1 MVDEEALRAGELVI
15 LARNDVNGQLFLGQ
29 VGTGKL
35 KVFGSLVLVFFDLG
49 RTGIVATGLQLLNRV
64 L

>member
-35 KVFGSLVLVFFDLG
+35 KVLGSLVLVFFDLG
-49 RTGIVATGLQLLNRV
+49 
-64 L
+64 

>member
-1 MVDEEALRAGELVI
+1 MVDEEALRTGELVI

-49 RTGIVATGLQLLNRV
+49 
-64 L
+64 